1 MLTTT
6 QGLELTVAIL
16 MDDLQSAKDISLA
29 LRSQN
34 IYAHVYQSLEEFWV
48 AGKLQLPDLLIIDVT
63 KMSQG
68 SAQFRNH
75 PAVVDG
81 SLQYAFFSKDSTKIL
96 LQSTMGLRPVGYL
109 HADASLGLQVTTLT
123 RHLDTQKKLEQGLT
137 ESKAKVERVSSRT
150 QRILSERSQAEE
162 FRANFDFVQKISSDI
177 EADAK
182 STDFTQSLMNKLEAW
197 DGIVSYGIFELNPSG
212 QKLISPE
219 ISRKKFH
226 PFPSLW
232 LGQENLFGIEEFAQ
246 DMALQVAGDL
256 FDIAPVMLKITG
268 GHNLPELLLFVSF
281 TEERMINFP
290 WGHLEYSLSSIF
302 RKIKLGKELPQYSS
316 QFLPMWEALDNL
328 DRLQKSTFDGDT
340 KVIALSFIP
349 LTDVIKKRNQ
359 NKFFWSSFFNDFFLQ
374 LSGRLQKS
382 TKLSLFGPWH
392 VMFFVPT
399 EELEREIQ
407 TLKSFV
413 KQFGFWKF
421 FEDNSQVLSEE
432 MLPELKL
439 IPASSSYYLRSFEKE
454 FADLE
459 AQEEEKRL
467 IMKPRKGQRSLTI

>member
-1 MLTTT
+1 MLTTN

-48 AGKLQLPDLLIIDVT
+48 AGKLQLPDLLVIDVT

-75 PAVVDG
+75 PAVLDG
-81 SLQYAFFSKDSTKIL
+81 SLKYAFFSKDSTKIL

-109 HADASLGLQVTTLT
+109 HADVSLGLQVTTLT
-123 RHLDTQKKLEQGLT
+123 QHLSETKMLNQHLV
-137 ESKAKVERVSSRT
+137 ESKAKVERISTRS
-150 QRILSERSQAEE
+150 QRILSERSEAEE
-162 FRANFDFVQKISSDI
+162 FRANFDFVRKISAEI
-177 EADAK
+177 EVDAK
-182 STDFTQSLMNKLEAW
+182 SADFTQSLMNKLENW
-197 DGIVSYGIFELNPSG
+197 DSIVSYGIFELNPSG

-246 DMALQVAGDL
+246 DMALQVANDL
-256 FDIAPVMLKITG
+256 FDIAPVMLKISG

-281 TEERMINFP
+281 AEERMINFP
-290 WGHLEYSLSSIF
+290 WGHLEHALSSNF

-340 KVIALSFIP
+340 KVVALSFIP
-349 LTDVIKKRNQ
+349 LTDVIKKRAQ

-392 VMFFVPT
+392 VMFFIPT

-413 KQFGFWKF
+413 KQFGYWKF

-439 IPASSSYYLRSFEKE
+439 IPASSAYYLRSFEKE
-454 FADLE
+454 FADLM
-459 AQEEEKRL
+459 ANEEEKRL
-467 IMKPRKGQRSLTI
+467 LMKPRSSTRSLTI